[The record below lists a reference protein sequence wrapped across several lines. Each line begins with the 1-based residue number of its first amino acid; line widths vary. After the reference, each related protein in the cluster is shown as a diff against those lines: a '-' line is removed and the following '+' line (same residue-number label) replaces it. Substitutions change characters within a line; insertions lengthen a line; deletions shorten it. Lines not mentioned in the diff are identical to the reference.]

1 MTEILEAMMVIC
13 FGISWPISIYK
24 SIKSKSSKGKS
35 LIFLLLILIGYICGI
50 ASKISGNKITYV
62 LYFYILNFIMVSI
75 DIVLYLR
82 NAYIEKLQRT
92 VDGESP

>member
-24 SIKSKSSKGKS
+24 SIKSRSSKGKS
-35 LIFLLLILIGYICGI
+35 LIFLLFILIGYICGI

-75 DIVLYLR
+75 DIALYLR
-82 NAYIEKLQRT
+82 NTYIEKLQRS
-92 VDGESP
+92 VDGASH